1 MAVDAGMSG
10 IFFDPRFLPRCFG
23 PAVGV
28 PVLVWIEERDCDSG
42 GILVGVGRLLVVL
55 WDDRGVFK

>member
-1 MAVDAGMSG
+1 MSG